1 MNWYKK
7 AETLKNVDLK
17 GKLKQTDDG
26 FVYLDLP
33 DAVVNGLF
41 AIIDEDG
48 IEKPPYHLKRYNAI
62 GAHISVMKNDELKE
76 LKIKE
81 IGKEYNFNLGELKS
95 TKPKGWDEVD
105 EVYFV
110 QVSAPELEELRKKYN
125 LPKKIDGHE
134 FHITIAIE
142 KA

>member
-7 AETLKNVDLK
+7 AKTLKNVDLK

-33 DAVVNGLF
+33 DTVVNGLF

-48 IEKPPYHLKRYNAI
+48 IEKPPYHLKKYNAI

-76 LKIKE
+76 LEIKE
-81 IGKEYNFNLGELKS
+81 IGKEYNFNLGEFKS

-110 QVSAPELEELRKKYN
+110 QVSAPELEELRKKYK

>member
-7 AETLKNVDLK
+7 AKTLKNVDLK

-33 DAVVNGLF
+33 DTVVNGLF

-48 IEKPPYHLKRYNAI
+48 IEKPPYHLKKYNAI

-76 LKIKE
+76 LEIKE
-81 IGKEYNFNLGELKS
+81 IGKEYNFNLGEFKS
-95 TKPKGWDEVD
+95 TKPEGWDEVD

-110 QVSAPELEELRKKYN
+110 QVSAPELEELRKKYK